1 MGQRVVELGELGGLS
16 MPRTLARGA
25 VAYIAAISLASLLA
39 AVALFRASLPA
50 ADPISFLVVAGLA
63 ALAHA
68 YPIQGFRHQAYQVT
82 LPFIVLASASFNGL
96 ELAGFI
102 VLIHLTEQLRVRR
115 PLYIQWFNACDYFLS
130 AVLALTLYHRAVT
143 LLPAGALGEL
153 TAALAAA
160 CSFILLN
167 RLLLAIALWLAR
179 GLSPVAS
186 GLFQPELFAADLVI
200 AWIAGPMLVLAL
212 LAGTWTALLTA
223 GPLLLARPALSALL
237 RHHQGAPGRIQ
248 VPAA

>member
-1 MGQRVVELGELGGLS
+1 MKTRLS
-16 MPRTLARGA
+16 EMAG
-25 VAYIAAISLASLLA
+25 AYIVGTSLAAL
-39 AVALFRASLPA
+39 AVAL
-50 ADPISFLVVAGLA
+50 LVVRWSLSSPRWTGVVVVMALG

-82 LPFIVLASASFNGL
+82 LPFIVLAAAIFNGV
-96 ELAGFI
+96 ELVAFI
-102 VLIHLTEQLRVRR
+102 AVIHLAEQLRVRR
-115 PLYIQWFNACDYFLS
+115 PPYIQWFNACDYFLS
-130 AVLALTLYHRAVT
+130 AALALTLYHRAVG
-143 LLPAGALGEL
+143 LLPQGPLGQL

-160 CSFILLN
+160 CGFILLN

-186 GLFQPELFAADLVI
+186 GLFQPELLAADLVI

-212 LAGTWTALLTA
+212 LVGTWTALVTA

>member
-1 MGQRVVELGELGGLS
+1 
-16 MPRTLARGA
+16 
-25 VAYIAAISLASLLA
+25 
-39 AVALFRASLPA
+39 
-50 ADPISFLVVAGLA
+50 
-63 ALAHA
+63 
-68 YPIQGFRHQAYQVT
+68 
-82 LPFIVLASASFNGL
+82 
-96 ELAGFI
+96 
-102 VLIHLTEQLRVRR
+102 
-115 PLYIQWFNACDYFLS
+115 
-130 AVLALTLYHRAVT
+130 
-143 LLPAGALGEL
+143 L